1 MGSIQEGPLNNAIQE
16 GIKEDIEVALA
27 NNRLR
32 AAVMLIYAGMD
43 AMAFLDMPASQE
55 DVNKKDFILWANRY
69 LRFPCKEQI
78 TGEDFYGA
86 RCALL
91 HSYRVDSRMSR
102 QGKCRM
108 VGYLDKALPPEVRYA
123 PQISTELVLVSIAG
137 LKRAFF
143 EGVNKF
149 LIDAYTNKEKAITV
163 EARLQNMI
171 QQFPGPGQTP
181 TNDVRV
187 ETTVEAE
194 GELPPKD
201 LR

>member
-1 MGSIQEGPLNNAIQE
+1 MSSIREGALNNAIQE

-43 AMAFLDMPASQE
+43 AMAFLDMPAGQE
-55 DVNKKDFILWANRY
+55 DVTRNDFILWANRY

-91 HSYRVDSRMSR
+91 HSYSLNSRMSR
-102 QGKCRM
+102 QKKCRI
-108 VGYLDKALPPEVRYA
+108 VGYLDRAVPEVRYA

-137 LKRAFF
+137 LKKAFF
-143 EGVNKF
+143 EGVNGF
-149 LIDAYTNKEKAITV
+149 LIGAYADKKKATIV
-163 EARLQNMI
+163 DARLQEMI
-171 QQFPGPGQTP
+171 Q
-181 TNDVRV
+181 V
-187 ETTVEAE
+187 
-194 GELPPKD
+194 LPFNNPIDSSGAKP
-201 LR
+201 